1 MREELDPSLTVDAII
16 LDKMHHESLVY
27 LLALDAS

>member
-1 MREELDPSLTVDAII
+1 MDPALTVDAII

-27 LLALDAS
+27 FLALDAS